1 MIERVSRRWLGLIV
15 LATLLLSACGK
26 SGSPGPGDGEV
37 DPGPLRN
44 GDLAPDFEVTNL
56 NGDTVQLSALAGRVR
71 LVDFWATWCAPC
83 RNEIPMLNDLHR
95 QYADS
100 GLSILALS
108 DEEPEIV
115 QEFVVETGM
124 AYTNL
129 VRASD
134 VADRY
139 GVLGLP
145 TAFLVDREG
154 HIVETFFGEKP
165 RVALE
170 KRIRTLLGLD
180 PAA

>member
-1 MIERVSRRWLGLIV
+1 
-15 LATLLLSACGK
+15 
-26 SGSPGPGDGEV
+26 
-37 DPGPLRN
+37 
-44 GDLAPDFEVTNL
+44 
-56 NGDTVQLSALAGRVR
+56 
-71 LVDFWATWCAPC
+71 
-83 RNEIPMLNDLHR
+83 MLNDLHR
-95 QYADS
+95 QYEAS

-115 QEFVVETGM
+115 QEFATETGM

-154 HIVETFFGEKP
+154 KIVETFFGEKP
-165 RVALE
+165 RAELE
-170 KRIRTLLGLD
+170 KRIRALLGLD